1 MDGNCVSKK
10 KQRLDHAS
18 LQRPQPSAATKADPC
33 KRGDQGFQELLG
45 DQAIQG
51 AVHTKKVNL
60 YTESGKPTSAY
71 CYKLL
76 R

>member
-33 KRGDQGFQELLG
+33 KRGDQGFQEPLEG
-45 DQAIQG
+45 PSHSGSG
-51 AVHTKKVNL
+51 A
-60 YTESGKPTSAY
+60 YEES
-71 CYKLL
+71 
-76 R
+76 